1 MAPVPAPVRWR
12 FVTHDGTGLS
22 FLKAGERRGRPAL
35 LLVPGW
41 SMPAAIWASVIGP
54 LAAVHEV
61 LALDPRGQGQSDLP
75 DHGFG
80 IDWRAQDLHAF
91 ASAHAPVVV
100 VGWSLAALETLH
112 AIHLFGSAPFA
123 GVVLVDSSVGEDP
136 PPASGADFL
145 ARLRREREA
154 ALTDFVRAMYARP
167 PTAEAQRMLVEAAL
181 RLPLEASLAL
191 FPSALPRSHWRA
203 LARGLDRPLLYMV
216 TAQFAEQARA
226 LEAHR
231 PGTQVECF
239 EQAGHALFAD
249 EPARFIA
256 RLLDFAAG
264 L

>member
-1 MAPVPAPVRWR
+1 MGSASIPVRQR

-22 FLKAGERRGRPAL
+22 FLRAGERRGRPAL

-41 SMPAAIWASVIGP
+41 SMPASVWSAVIDP
-54 LAAVHEV
+54 LAATHQV
-61 LALDPRGQGQSDLP
+61 LALDPRGQGESDLP
-75 DHGFG
+75 AHGYG

-91 ASAHAPVVV
+91 ASAHAPVVG
-100 VGWSLAALETLH
+100 VGWSLAALEMLQ

-136 PPASGADFL
+136 PPAPGADFL

-154 ALTDFVRAMYARP
+154 ALADFVRAMFAHP
-167 PTAEAQRMLVEAAL
+167 PPDEDQRALVQAAL

-191 FPSALPRSHWRA
+191 FPSALPRTHWRSI
-203 LARGLDRPLLYMV
+203 ARGLDRPLLYMV

-226 LEAHR
+226 LQAHR
-231 PGTQVECF
+231 PGTQVESF
-239 EQAGHALFAD
+239 EHSGHALFAD
-249 EPARFIA
+249 EPARFTE
-256 RLLDFAAG
+256 RLLDFVAS